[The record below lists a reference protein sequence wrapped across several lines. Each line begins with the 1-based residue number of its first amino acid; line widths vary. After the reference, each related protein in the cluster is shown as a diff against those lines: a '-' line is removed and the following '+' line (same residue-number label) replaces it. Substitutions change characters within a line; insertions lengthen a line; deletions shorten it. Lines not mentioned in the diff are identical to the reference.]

1 MSRKPSF
8 ANLRGAA
15 TPSPAAAPA
24 PRVKATPAPTSA
36 PAPAAAP
43 TSPAVAAPPPAPE
56 PVAATRPVSREGRK
70 QIAGF
75 FSPEMSFAMHTL
87 ARRQGRSLQALM
99 AESFNDVLR
108 KHGESPIGD

>member
-8 ANLRGAA
+8 ANLRDR
-15 TPSPAAAPA
+15 TL
-24 PRVKATPAPTSA
+24 
-36 PAPAAAP
+36 
-43 TSPAVAAPPPAPE
+43 PE
-56 PVAATRPVSREGRK
+56 PTVALSSITQPVGQTPNQAGGQGATSGPASRQGRK

-75 FSPEMSFAMHTL
+75 FTPEMSFAMHTL

-99 AESFNDVLR
+99 AEAFNDVLR

>member
-8 ANLRGAA
+8 ANLRTA
-15 TPSPAAAPA
+15 TAPA
-24 PRVKATPAPTSA
+24 PTPVVAPAVPAQAPPQPATPA
-36 PAPAAAP
+36 
-43 TSPAVAAPPPAPE
+43 
-56 PVAATRPVSREGRK
+56 SRQGRK

-99 AESFNDVLR
+99 AEAFNDVLR

>member
-8 ANLRGAA
+8 ANLRDRTPPPPIVAPVTAVPSSHVGR
-15 TPSPAAAPA
+15 TPSGQAQSAQTQNGQGTGAHGATTGPA
-24 PRVKATPAPTSA
+24 
-36 PAPAAAP
+36 
-43 TSPAVAAPPPAPE
+43 
-56 PVAATRPVSREGRK
+56 SRQGRK

-87 ARRQGRSLQALM
+87 ARRHGRSLQALM
-99 AESFNDVLR
+99 AEAFNDVLR

>member
-8 ANLRGAA
+8 ANLR
-15 TPSPAAAPA
+15 SAAALAPA
-24 PRVKATPAPTSA
+24 VAPVATPAAT
-36 PAPAAAP
+36 AP
-43 TSPAVAAPPPAPE
+43 TQTATPA
-56 PVAATRPVSREGRK
+56 SRQGRK

-99 AESFNDVLR
+99 AEAFNDVLR

>member
-8 ANLRGAA
+8 ANLRGRVEPN
-15 TPSPAAAPA
+15 TLSPVSETAPA
-24 PRVKATPAPTSA
+24 RASAGGSRV
-36 PAPAAAP
+36 
-43 TSPAVAAPPPAPE
+43 
-56 PVAATRPVSREGRK
+56 GRK

-99 AESFNDVLR
+99 TEAFNDVLR

>member
-8 ANLRGAA
+8 ANLRSA
-15 TPSPAAAPA
+15 
-24 PRVKATPAPTSA
+24 A

-43 TSPAVAAPPPAPE
+43 VATPAATAPPQTATPA
-56 PVAATRPVSREGRK
+56 SRQGRK

-99 AESFNDVLR
+99 AEAFNDVLR

>member
-8 ANLRGAA
+8 ANLRTASA
-15 TPSPAAAPA
+15 QTPSIAAPA
-24 PRVKATPAPTSA
+24 PTLVAGQGTATTPG
-36 PAPAAAP
+36 AAP
-43 TSPAVAAPPPAPE
+43 TGPA
-56 PVAATRPVSREGRK
+56 SRQGRK

-99 AESFNDVLR
+99 AEAFNDVLR

>member
-8 ANLRGAA
+8 ANLRDRTPPASIAPVNALSSTHAGQTPGGQSPNGQAQNSQAPGEKGA
-15 TPSPAAAPA
+15 TPGPA
-24 PRVKATPAPTSA
+24 
-36 PAPAAAP
+36 
-43 TSPAVAAPPPAPE
+43 
-56 PVAATRPVSREGRK
+56 SRQGRK

-75 FSPEMSFAMHTL
+75 FSPEMSFAMHML

-99 AESFNDVLR
+99 AEAFNDVLR

>member
-8 ANLRGAA
+8 ANLRDRTPPGSVA
-15 TPSPAAAPA
+15 TPIATVSSSHVGQTPVGQAPNAQIQNGQGTGGQGATTGPA
-24 PRVKATPAPTSA
+24 
-36 PAPAAAP
+36 
-43 TSPAVAAPPPAPE
+43 
-56 PVAATRPVSREGRK
+56 SRQGRK

-99 AESFNDVLR
+99 AEAFNDVLR

>member
-8 ANLRGAA
+8 ANLRDHAEPVSTPAFIPA
-15 TPSPAAAPA
+15 TPSARIPA
-24 PRVKATPAPTSA
+24 PGNDGPA
-36 PAPAAAP
+36 
-43 TSPAVAAPPPAPE
+43 
-56 PVAATRPVSREGRK
+56 SRQGRK

-75 FSPEMSFAMHTL
+75 FTPGMSFAMHTL

-99 AESFNDVLR
+99 AEAFNDVLR

>member
-8 ANLRGAA
+8 ANLRDRAEPAEAA
-15 TPSPAAAPA
+15 SSPALQVLAPSND
-24 PRVKATPAPTSA
+24 VPA
-36 PAPAAAP
+36 
-43 TSPAVAAPPPAPE
+43 
-56 PVAATRPVSREGRK
+56 SRQGRK

-99 AESFNDVLR
+99 AEAFNDVLR

>member
-8 ANLRGAA
+8 ANLRERAPVSA
-15 TPSPAAAPA
+15 PSTP
-24 PRVKATPAPTSA
+24 A
-36 PAPAAAP
+36 PAPADAAEP
-43 TSPAVAAPPPAPE
+43 PRGPA
-56 PVAATRPVSREGRK
+56 SRQGRK

-75 FSPEMSFAMHTL
+75 FSPDMSFAMHML

-99 AESFNDVLR
+99 AEAFNDVLR

>member
-8 ANLRGAA
+8 SNLRTA
-15 TPSPAAAPA
+15 AAAP
-24 PRVKATPAPTSA
+24 KPAPI
-36 PAPAAAP
+36 AAP
-43 TSPAVAAPPPAPE
+43 TAPLATTPA
-56 PVAATRPVSREGRK
+56 SRQGRK

-99 AESFNDVLR
+99 AEAFNDVLR

>member
-8 ANLRGAA
+8 ANLRDR
-15 TPSPAAAPA
+15 APLE
-24 PRVKATPAPTSA
+24 
-36 PAPAAAP
+36 
-43 TSPAVAAPPPAPE
+43 PAVPVGEARSVAETRVMSGPA
-56 PVAATRPVSREGRK
+56 SRQGRK